1 MAEATTP
8 YQMLG
13 ADGIQN
19 LAQTFYT
26 VMDEMPQAKIIRAMH
41 ADNTDA
47 IVAKLTEFL
56 TGWMGGPPI
65 YAEKHGTVCLTDPHE
80 AYHIGPQE
88 RDQWLVCMDEALL
101 RIEASD
107 ELKEMLK
114 IPMFRLADTVRN
126 QDSSERKPK
135 DPNIIASS

>member
-19 LAQTFYT
+19 LACTFYT
-26 VMDEMPQAKIIRAMH
+26 VMDEMPQAKTIRAMH
-41 ADNTDA
+41 ADSTDA
-47 IVAKLTEFL
+47 IVEKLTEFL

-65 YAEKHGTVCLTDPHE
+65 YAEKHGTVCLTDPHA
-80 AYHIGPQE
+80 AYHIGPEE
-88 RDQWLVCMDEALL
+88 RDQWLLCMDEALV

-114 IPMFRLADTVRN
+114 VPMFRLADTVRN

-135 DPNIIASS
+135 DPNIIATS